1 MLRSL
6 PALLLL
12 ILVSTAAPLRAIDL
26 SSEHLGTQLT
36 QIDADDYRGRRWQIE
51 DLSEPQMLVV
61 AFLGT
66 QCPLAKLYATRLV
79 ELEKEYAAR
88 GVGFVAVMSNTQ
100 DSIAEIAAFAR
111 DHQLKFPVL
120 KDAGNR
126 IADRLSAQ
134 RTPEVFLLDRDRK
147 VCYWGR
153 VDDQYGIGYA
163 RDFPRTLDLKNAIDD
178 RLAGR
183 AIKTPVTRSVGC
195 IIGRQKQASADS
207 KVTFGNQVS
216 RILQKHCV
224 ECHREGE
231 IAPFSLTDYDEAAGW
246 ADMIAETVR
255 GGRMPPWH
263 ANPAHG
269 SFANDRSMSAE
280 EKQTLY
286 DWADAGAPAGDLTQL
301 PEPQKFTAGWLLP
314 KEPDMV
320 VNVSPEPF
328 QVPADGAVNYQ
339 YFRVDPGFTEDKW
352 LRYAE
357 LQPGNREVVHHILA
371 FAVPKGTRRGLG
383 AQHGYLVGYVPG
395 TRIEPLPKGW
405 AKKIP
410 AGSELIFQVHYTPIG
425 SPQIDHSR
433 MGMIFA
439 DDADVTHEIV
449 TTSAVQ
455 PRLNIPPGDD
465 NYTVTAVQRNLPDSQ
480 LLGFSPHMHLR
491 GKSFRYELIDPKGGR
506 STLVDIPAY
515 DFNWQTFYLLDSPLA
530 VDAGSQIF
538 CTAAFDNSAKNLNNP
553 DPKATVRW
561 GDQTWDEMM
570 IGYFHYAVPRGELKP
585 AAPTMRQR
593 AADASRRNGRLRIFE
608 RIDSDGDGKITRS
621 QTPAQLH
628 ETFDRLDQNGDRI
641 LTRSEVEAGE

>member
-6 PALLLL
+6 VAALLVVASIASPL
-12 ILVSTAAPLRAIDL
+12 SAADSLAR
-26 SSEHLGTQLT
+26 HLGTQLS
-36 QIDADDYRGRRWQIE
+36 QIDADDFRGRRWQLE
-51 DLSEPQMLVV
+51 DFDQPQLLVV

-79 ELEKEYAAR
+79 ELEKEYASR

-111 DHQLKFPVL
+111 DHKLTFPVL

-126 IADRLSAQ
+126 IADRLAAE
-134 RTPEVFLLDRDRK
+134 RTPEVFLLDRERK
-147 VCYWGR
+147 VIYWGR

-163 RDFPRTLDLKNAIDD
+163 RDFPRSFDLKNAIDD
-178 RLAGR
+178 RLADR
-183 AIKTPVTRSVGC
+183 PIKTPVTRSIGC
-195 IIGRQKQASADS
+195 IIGRQKKADS
-207 KVTFGNQVS
+207 DSKITFGNQVS

-231 IAPFSLTDYDEAAGW
+231 IAPFALTDYDEVSGW

-263 ANPAHG
+263 ADPAHG
-269 SFANDRSMSAE
+269 SFANDRSMSDE
-280 EKQTLY
+280 DKQTLY
-286 DWADAGAPAGDLTQL
+286 DWADAGAPAGDLANL
-301 PEPQKFTAGWLLP
+301 PEPIQYTPGWLLP

-328 QVPADGAVNYQ
+328 EVPADGAVKYQ

-371 FAVPKGTRRGLG
+371 FARDKDGTKRLNAER
-383 AQHGYLVGYVPG
+383 GYLVGYVPG
-395 TRIEPLPKGW
+395 TRIEPIPKGW

-433 MGMIFA
+433 LGMIFA
-439 DDADVTHEIV
+439 DDSEVTHEIV

-465 NYTVTAVQRNLPDSQ
+465 NYTVTAVQRDLPDSQ

-491 GKSFRYELIDPKGGR
+491 GKAFRYELIDPSGDR
-506 STLVDIPAY
+506 STLLDIPAY
-515 DFNWQTFYLLDSPLA
+515 DFNWQTFYLFDNPMSI
-530 VDAGSQIF
+530 DAGSQML
-538 CTAAFDNSAKNLNNP
+538 CTAAFDNSSKNLNNP
-553 DPKATVRW
+553 DPTATVRW

-570 IGYFHYAVPRGELKP
+570 IGYFHYAVPRGEAKAD
-585 AAPTMRQR
+585 AATMRQR
-593 AADASRRNGRLRIFE
+593 AADEVRRNTRLRVFE
-608 RIDSDGDGKITRS
+608 RIDIDGDGKITRK

-628 ETFDRLDQNGDRI
+628 ATFDRLDRNGDSI
-641 LTRSEVEAGE
+641 LTRAEVETGD